1 MFNWKQF
8 FAKLTS
14 LEWFVKHK
22 LQKLPLLL
30 EIPNSMKIDCFVDIQ
45 CITVQCKISGMST
58 IFQQHKERQRRK
70 TQTNYRH
77 LRVYCSNK
85 T

>member
-45 CITVQCKISGMST
+45 CITV
-58 IFQQHKERQRRK
+58 
-70 TQTNYRH
+70 
-77 LRVYCSNK
+77 
-85 T
+85 